1 MEATQRMQVT
11 LPLSTIAALKALG
24 HGRLSAGILVL
35 AAAQAT
41 KSAASPAATPAKPL
55 TVAQHK
61 DVSRREH
68 MRSRMIETFRRA
80 AETRVIDPLELEA
93 LDLGITMDD
102 IVPAPVAEPVDDDLA
117 GWCD

>member
-35 AAAQAT
+35 AAAQG
-41 KSAASPAATPAKPL
+41 AASPAATPTKPL

-61 DVSRREH
+61 DGSRREH
-68 MRSRMIETFRRA
+68 MRSRMIDTFRRA

-102 IVPAPVAEPVDDDLA
+102 IVPAPVAEPVDAALE
-117 GWCD
+117 GWGD